1 MAPASAVRRKIHLLL
16 QTLQQNLAVAGH
28 RFTGVNMSQAVSYS
42 KQGKIGVISVD
53 NPPVNALAQRVRE
66 GILDAIR
73 KAQKDKSEAVV
84 LCCEGRTFIAGADI
98 TEFGK
103 PPMEPGLPEVLS
115 ALENSSKP
123 VIAAIHGT
131 ALGGGF
137 EVALACHYRCAIASA
152 KVGLPE
158 VKLGLLPGAGGTQRL
173 PRVAGVK
180 AALDIIT
187 SGNPVPAKKAH
198 DMGLVN
204 EIIEGD
210 LLEGAIGYARD
221 LVDSG
226 APLKRIRDINIDPAT
241 IEPGFFEQARKRV
254 NARARGQIAPD
265 RIVSCLEAAVNL
277 PFDKAI
283 ERERELF
290 RELVTS
296 PESAAMRHI
305 FFAERQAAK
314 IKGLPRE
321 TPVREV
327 KQAAIIGGGTMGGG
341 IAMCFANVGIP
352 VTLLEVNDEALDRG
366 LKIIRKNYGI
376 TVKRGKLRETDVK
389 QRMAL
394 ITGTTDYA
402 DIAGAD
408 IVIEAVFENLELKK
422 EIFAKLDET
431 CKAGAILATNTSY
444 QDVDA
449 IAAATSRPQDVVG
462 THFFS
467 PANVMRLLEVVR
479 GEKTADDVLATTMG
493 LGKRIG
499 KVCALSGVCYGFIG
513 NRMLTG
519 YGREAQL
526 LLLEGCTPQQVDS
539 TLEKFGMAMGPVA
552 MGDLAGLDVGYKARQ
567 SRKTEGDD
575 PRPYAVSTRLVESG
589 RLGQKSGAGYYMYDS
604 ETRARISDPEVE
616 AMIREEA
623 EKFGIGQR
631 EISEEEIIARCMY
644 PLVNEGAKILEEGIA
659 QRASDIDIVYVYGY
673 AFPAAK
679 GGPMCYADQVGLKN
693 VYEKI
698 LEFQEQHGEKNW
710 QPANLLRELA
720 ESDGSFAA
728 WDKQQ
733 G

>member
-1 MAPASAVRRKIHLLL
+1 
-16 QTLQQNLAVAGH
+16 
-28 RFTGVNMSQAVSYS
+28 MSQAVSYS
-42 KQGKIGVISVD
+42 IQDKIGVISVN

-66 GILDAIR
+66 GILNAVR
-73 KAQKDKSEAVV
+73 KAQKDKSEAIV

-98 TEFGK
+98 TEFDK
-103 PPMEPGLPEVLS
+103 PPMAPGLPEVLS
-115 ALENSSKP
+115 AMENSSKP
-123 VIAAIHGT
+123 IIAAIHGA

-137 EVALACHYRCAIASA
+137 EVALACHYRCAIPSA

-158 VKLGLLPGAGGTQRL
+158 VKLGLLPGAGGTQRV
-173 PRVAGVK
+173 PRIAGVK
-180 AALDIIT
+180 AALEMIT
-187 SGNPVPAKKAH
+187 SGNPLSAGKAR
-198 DMGLVN
+198 DLGLVN

-210 LLEGAIGYARD
+210 LVEGAIGYARD

-241 IEPGFFEQARKRV
+241 IEPGFFEQARKRL
-254 NARARGQIAPD
+254 NARARGQIAQD
-265 RIVSCLEAAVNL
+265 RIVSCLEAAVSL
-277 PFDKAI
+277 PIDQGL

-296 PESAAMRHI
+296 SESAAMRHI
-305 FFAERQAAK
+305 FFSERQAAR

-352 VTLLEVNDEALDRG
+352 IILLEVSDEALERG
-366 LKIIRKNYGI
+366 MKIIRKNYGI
-376 TVKRGKLRETDVK
+376 TVKRGKLTEADVK
-389 QRMAL
+389 QRMTL
-394 ITGTTDYA
+394 VSGTTDYA
-402 DIAGAD
+402 DIADAD
-408 IVIEAVFENLELKK
+408 IVIEAVFENLDLKK
-422 EIFAKLDET
+422 KIFTKLDAT

-449 IAAATSRPQDVVG
+449 IAAATSRPQDVLG

-467 PANVMRLLEVVR
+467 PANVMKLLEVVR
-479 GEKTADDVLATTMG
+479 GEKTADDALATVMK

-567 SRKTEGDD
+567 SRASESDD

-589 RLGQKSGAGYYMYDS
+589 RLGQKSGAGYYRYDS

-623 EKFGIGQR
+623 EKFGIEQR

-659 QRASDIDIVYVYGY
+659 QRASDVDVVYVFGY
-673 AFPAAK
+673 AFPVAK
-679 GGPMCYADQVGLKN
+679 GGPMFYADQVGLGN

-698 LEFQEQHGEKNW
+698 LKFQSSHGENNW
-710 QPANLLRELA
+710 APARLLRELA
-720 ESDGSFAA
+720 ENGGSFAA
-728 WDKQQ
+728 WDNR
-733 G
+733 

>member
-1 MAPASAVRRKIHLLL
+1 
-16 QTLQQNLAVAGH
+16 
-28 RFTGVNMSQAVSYS
+28 MSQAVSYS
-42 KQGKIGVISVD
+42 IQDRVGVISV
-53 NPPVNALAQRVRE
+53 NSPPVNALSQRVRE
-66 GILDAIR
+66 GILNAVR
-73 KAQKDKSEAVV
+73 QAQKDDSEAIV
-84 LCCEGRTFIAGADI
+84 LHCEGRTFIAGADI

-103 PPMEPGLPEVLS
+103 PPKEPHLPEVLS
-115 ALENSSKP
+115 ALENASKP

-173 PRVAGVK
+173 PRIAGVK
-180 AALDIIT
+180 AALDIIA
-187 SGNPVPAKKAH
+187 SGNPVAAPKAH
-198 DMGLVN
+198 NMGLVN

-210 LLEGAIGYARD
+210 LLAGAIRYAQE
-221 LVDSG
+221 LVESG
-226 APLKRIRDINIDPAT
+226 APLKRIRDIVIDKAT
-241 IEPGFFEQARKRV
+241 IEPGFFDQARKRV

-265 RIVSCLEAAVNL
+265 RIVSCLEAAVDL
-277 PFDKAI
+277 PIDQAL

-314 IKGLPRE
+314 IKGLPKDTPERE
-321 TPVREV
+321 IRH
-327 KQAAIIGGGTMGGG
+327 AAIIGGGTMGGG

-352 VTLLEVNDEALDRG
+352 VTLLEISDEALDRG
-366 LKIIRKNYGI
+366 MKIIRKNYGI
-376 TVKRGKLRETDVK
+376 TVKRGKLSEGDVT

-402 DIAGAD
+402 DIADSD

-422 EIFAKLDET
+422 EIFATLDKT
-431 CKAGAILATNTSY
+431 CKQGAILATNTSY

-449 IAAATSRPQDVVG
+449 IAAATSRPQDVLG

-479 GEKTADDVLATTMG
+479 GEKTADDVLATVMK

-567 SRKTEGDD
+567 SRGVSPGDD
-575 PRPYAVSTRLVESG
+575 PRPYAVNTRLVESG
-589 RLGQKSGAGYYMYDS
+589 RHGQKTGAGYYRYDA
-604 ETRARISDPEVE
+604 ETRKRIPDPEVE

-623 EKFGIGQR
+623 QKFGIEQR

-644 PLVNEGAKILEEGIA
+644 PLVNEGAKILQEGIA
-659 QRASDIDIVYVYGY
+659 QRASDVDVVYVFGY

-679 GGPMCYADQVGLKN
+679 GGPMCYADQMGLKQ
-693 VYEKI
+693 VYEQI
-698 LEFQEQHGEKNW
+698 VEFQRLHGEKNW
-710 QPANLLRELA
+710 EPAALLRELA
-720 ESDGSFAA
+720 ESGSSFAE
-728 WDKQQ
+728 WDRRQA
-733 G
+733 